1 MSDWLIEE
9 LLGDD
14 DYQPLPD
21 EYDDEPK
28 ALGGPGSGNF
38 GHAGRPGR
46 VGGSGASGL
55 PLERAAR
62 VKQFDMQQIPA
73 GAMHRIM
80 VNPQTGTII
89 LSKMHS
95 DPGSN
100 DAMGETH
107 SGVYA
112 DAMGDNTEGFH
123 QTEFDNY
130 YRGFITGPE
139 PGFPK
144 GRLELMNPA
153 NYEVDPDDITEDDIA
168 QESDAVASIID
179 QLVRNGGLKRETLI
193 EGLHPVVQESLPFMF
208 PSRKSRA
215 LGGPGSGNFGHSG
228 RPGQIGGSS
237 PSLIAGD
244 DGQPLTLYHGTIDP
258 DLTHPDPAFAVEN
271 SGVTFFTDNEDVAWG
286 YTFQREYGETVG
298 DSSENV
304 IKANIS
310 MRNPLVVD
318 MDGDVGD
325 ALVLATHIRE
335 AKVKGHDGVI
345 FKNIDDSVSGDGS
358 RGTSY
363 AVFDAKQ
370 IHLVE
375 KRDLG
380 GPGSGNFGHKGRPGE
395 IGGSTSGG
403 QLLFHGTRGDNLDSI
418 LKTGLTSKR
427 GVVYATTD
435 FSVAKIYAENSSSKH
450 VAILEIHVP
459 PGQEEEVL
467 LQHRLDSAKSHYI
480 DRAEKI
486 PVSTA
491 THFPASWIRVVHER
505 DSIAEGS
512 WRFRQLAAATIL
524 YVPVVLNDANL
535 RELGGPGS
543 GNFGHKG
550 RPGQVGGSSS
560 DGGGSRVPL
569 RMRVKEKE
577 RASKSMKPARIA
589 KPRAPKKV
597 ETITVY
603 HNSPDEFP
611 DNKPNFS
618 AYFGDEDFR
627 KSFPN
632 EWGEHTYAIDLPTEK
647 LLDLDKGSDDAREFM
662 AIMATIAYPNDP
674 GNPEFIEKL
683 RAGDQ
688 EAVDDFYEAWTSKE
702 NVTHALSLMP
712 KYEAVRFRSEFVV
725 PIETLDKLQGRKF
738 TTLGGPGSGNFG
750 HAGRPGEVGG
760 SAPEGSRVFKTPDD
774 VKLNK
779 GWYGEKDYYTWKDKP
794 GMMVTGRIL
803 DKADIPD
810 TLYHVTTNAS
820 AVEGSGYLRGQN
832 ADAGLGGGQED
843 GVSFTTDLTDAKVIQ
858 RELKR
863 AVEIARGDHSIESIE
878 RFAREDEREAGL
890 EEGALNNAVSFAR
903 RNWDVNIQS
912 PVYDSKQKKDSLLE
926 DVFKAYLQIR
936 GNSNKPELKNPLLF
950 GRQEQLRKIDPANVR
965 TLHVPKAGIPDRA
978 LVTSGSDDFLHEVR
992 VYADVPVR
1000 GMRVAGGPGSGN
1012 FGHAGRPGQV
1022 GGSAPDGDIVDRR
1035 RSELDAYG
1043 KIANQIELDYV
1054 AVRDRVTAELY
1065 KKYVDDLSVDVT
1077 KLIDEHPDVVKAKA
1091 AYEESGDRYQKM
1103 FDSYVAFE
1111 QADKDQERINKTT
1124 RRAYEVAEQL
1134 HMDPSIID
1142 VVDTT
1147 PRPFKVGDKEFVE
1160 AGHFNPTTG
1169 RVQLNVN
1176 GSYDDR
1182 MAVTTHIAAHELSHV
1197 MWHDVRNRWE
1207 KERAQFNA
1215 MDWSEMSKRFRMD
1228 GSPKPEFAEE
1238 IAREFPVSTAMA
1250 KVWGDSNVGGW
1261 EHRDQM
1267 IAENGHTAYAK
1278 SYWDVWRDNNV
1289 QAPNK
1294 QDRAVDESLAEVT
1307 AFMTGPDQN
1316 RFIKEPSKKWIAFAK
1331 TVHRLYRK
1339 GQR

>member
-1 MSDWLIEE
+1 MPEAAVLARM
-9 LLGDD
+9 LL
-14 DYQPLPD
+14 
-21 EYDDEPK
+21 
-28 ALGGPGSGNF
+28 AARTRVLGGPGSGNF
-38 GHAGRPGR
+38 GHAGRPGQ
-46 VGGSGASGL
+46 VGGSASGL
-55 PLERAAR
+55 PTDKAAV
-62 VKQFDMQQIPA
+62 VKRFDMQQIPA

-80 VNPQTGTII
+80 INPQTGTVI
-89 LSKMHS
+89 LSKMHP

-228 RPGQIGGSS
+228 RPGQIGGSA
-237 PSLIAGD
+237 PSLLAGD
-244 DGQPLTLYHGTIDP
+244 DGQPLTLFHGTIDP
-258 DLTHPDPAFAVEN
+258 ELTHPDPTFAVEN

-304 IKANIS
+304 IKANLS

-318 MDGDVGD
+318 MEGDVGD

-358 RGTSY
+358 LGTSY
-363 AVFDAKQ
+363 AVFKADQ
-370 IHLVE
+370 IHPVSAFKMPTSGTTVGDPSLPLYRFVGGETLQDSFDSGHYGIHWTHDKSEVE
-375 KRDLG
+375 KMASEEPGFIITANHPGVAAVLQWDNPADLPVMERTIGGYEYRDKVFPEVPIRPGTSMNVSSIEFVDSEGNRTPRALG

-486 PVSTA
+486 PVLTA
-491 THFPASWIRVVHER
+491 THFPASWIRAVHER

-569 RMRVKEKE
+569 RMRVEEKE

-1012 FGHAGRPGQV
+1012 FGHAGRPGEV
-1022 GGSAPDGDIVDRR
+1022 GGSAASAEDDALLEAYTTTGGTYRR
-1035 RSELDAYG
+1035 INEDLRAGHDLTNDPT
-1043 KIANQIELDYV
+1043 
-1054 AVRDRVTAELY
+1054 VTAITRAFERHGEIAPSVVYRGIAGYEPEELNIVEGQTFKDPGFVSTSQSRSNATRFALNGSSEISGQAVGIVFKINTRGATALRMGRY
-1065 KKYVDDLSVDVT
+1065 SRYGEDELLLPRGMTFKVTSVKEGYPGEKLAVVT
-1077 KLIDEHPDVVKAKA
+1077 MSVVK
-1091 AYEESGDRYQKM
+1091 S
-1103 FDSYVAFE
+1103 
-1111 QADKDQERINKTT
+1111 
-1124 RRAYEVAEQL
+1124 
-1134 HMDPSIID
+1134 
-1142 VVDTT
+1142 
-1147 PRPFKVGDKEFVE
+1147 
-1160 AGHFNPTTG
+1160 
-1169 RVQLNVN
+1169 
-1176 GSYDDR
+1176 
-1182 MAVTTHIAAHELSHV
+1182 
-1197 MWHDVRNRWE
+1197 
-1207 KERAQFNA
+1207 
-1215 MDWSEMSKRFRMD
+1215 
-1228 GSPKPEFAEE
+1228 
-1238 IAREFPVSTAMA
+1238 
-1250 KVWGDSNVGGW
+1250 
-1261 EHRDQM
+1261 
-1267 IAENGHTAYAK
+1267 
-1278 SYWDVWRDNNV
+1278 
-1289 QAPNK
+1289 
-1294 QDRAVDESLAEVT
+1294 
-1307 AFMTGPDQN
+1307 
-1316 RFIKEPSKKWIAFAK
+1316 
-1331 TVHRLYRK
+1331 
-1339 GQR
+1339 